1 MVNVIGVNT
10 TNYNERGIILEVEDF
25 NNSKKIC
32 DYHFVKSFLD
42 FTIRYANG
50 EIVLDEYVNDRVL
63 IFVPIQDRKYKYFK
77 NYINSIEDIIDNIE
91 FKYNETGY
99 ERVEITGITSFVF
112 NLDTPEVYNILYD
125 IKKHEVIVNKE

>member
-1 MVNVIGVNT
+1 MVNVMGVNT

-77 NYINSIEDIIDNIE
+77 KLYQ
-91 FKYNETGY
+91 KY
-99 ERVEITGITSFVF
+99 
-112 NLDTPEVYNILYD
+112 
-125 IKKHEVIVNKE
+125 

>member
-1 MVNVIGVNT
+1 MVNVMGVNA

-32 DYHFVKSFLD
+32 DYHFAKSFLD

-63 IFVPIQDRKYKYFK
+63 IFVPIKDRKYKYFK

-91 FKYNETGY
+91 FKYKETGY

-112 NLDTPEVYNILYD
+112 NLDTPEVYNILYQ
-125 IKKHEVIVNKE
+125 IKKDEVIVNKE